1 MTSKFKA
8 LTDNT
13 PPSSYGGGIEGK
25 GRQSAQLAG
34 MTTVGASTR
43 SMTIT
48 PKQSET
54 TLTTGKSVSEKSR
67 LAAQVLKAVL
77 SRLEKDG
84 LIKRFRVLSAD
95 RTTVKEIRIT
105 FDNSL
110 WTDTLDLRVLSGETT
125 HHIAEY
131 KFCSCAM
138 PKPRWKESSAWYC
151 DDCKKPIWEGI

>member
-13 PPSSYGGGIEGK
+13 PQSSLDAGTGAK
-25 GRQSAQLAG
+25 AQPSAQLAG
-34 MTTVGASTR
+34 MTTVGGSTP

-48 PKQSET
+48 PKQLET
-54 TLTTGKSVSEKSR
+54 TLTTGRNVSEKSR

-84 LIKRFRVLSAD
+84 LIRRFRVLSAD
-95 RTTVKEIRIT
+95 RKVTKEIRIV

-110 WTDTLDLRVLSGETT
+110 WTETLDLRVLSDEKQAKET
-125 HHIAEY
+125 A
-131 KFCSCAM
+131 
-138 PKPRWKESSAWYC
+138 
-151 DDCKKPIWEGI
+151 

>member
-13 PPSSYGGGIEGK
+13 PQSSSGAGTGEK
-25 GRQSAQLAG
+25 VQPSAQLAG
-34 MTTVGASTR
+34 MTTVGSSTP

-48 PKQSET
+48 PKQLET
-54 TLTTGKSVSEKSR
+54 TLTTGRNVSEKSR

-84 LIKRFRVLSAD
+84 LIRRYRVLSAD
-95 RTTVKEIRIT
+95 RKVTKEIRIV

-110 WTDTLDLRVLSGETT
+110 WTETLDLRVLSDEKQAKET
-125 HHIAEY
+125 A
-131 KFCSCAM
+131 
-138 PKPRWKESSAWYC
+138 
-151 DDCKKPIWEGI
+151 

>member
-13 PPSSYGGGIEGK
+13 PPSYSGGGTEGK
-25 GRQSAQLAG
+25 GRQSAQSAG
-34 MTTVGASTR
+34 MTTVAASIP

-48 PKQSET
+48 PKQSENT
-54 TLTTGKSVSEKSR
+54 STTGKNVSEKSR

-110 WTDTLDLRVLSGETT
+110 WTESLDLRVLSEPTT
-125 HHIAEY
+125 EAN
-131 KFCSCAM
+131 
-138 PKPRWKESSAWYC
+138 
-151 DDCKKPIWEGI
+151 G